1 MKVKRTVWRQL
12 YGFAKFQAISAV
24 LSTFSTPFDVS
35 SCLQN
40 LITGRTLGNVA
51 SNPANDGS
59 DLEIIPK
66 LQSSFETF
74 LGEAVVPKFTL
85 AHLL

>member
-1 MKVKRTVWRQL
+1 MRIVKAKRTVWRQL
-12 YGFAKFQAISAV
+12 YGFAKFQAISEV
-24 LSTFSTPFDVS
+24 LSTFSTPFDVL

-40 LITGRTLGNVA
+40 FITGQTFGNVV

-74 LGEAVVPKFTL
+74 
-85 AHLL
+85 